1 MINIS
6 EKDNGLDD
14 WNYDSRLQDYLLNL
28 LSTSTFEDRIRKNFE
43 NDINDMNMDK
53 ETYDRISFSLF
64 TNQLDKVTHGFS
76 YNMGDIKKHLR
87 KLR

>member
-28 LSTSTFEDRIRKNFE
+28 LSTSTFEDRYRKDFE
-43 NDINDMNMDK
+43 SDINDMNMDK
-53 ETYDRISFSLF
+53 ETYDLISFSLF
-64 TNQLDKVTHGFS
+64 TNQLDKVTHGFG